1 MSIAVIPVRDRSQAE
16 TQTQDPSH
24 VTSEPTDSVG
34 FMRTTGGL
42 AAILAA
48 TLLLTACGSSS
59 EPAASDAPETVSSA
73 PAEEA
78 AATEVEALP
87 FNASGYL
94 GGTAQPN
101 FDAGEAG
108 EVAVVQIGPLDTASG
123 TLIFAFRNNTSESIS
138 HVDWTATARSGGSIV
153 ATGSSQGT
161 TPAQLQPGEAGLSY
175 IFFDN
180 AEAIPANA
188 EYEFQASSSAAYT
201 SPYNTAPL
209 TVTEAN
215 VSGDSIVGSATNE
228 TGAETTGPYSVEVYC
243 FEGDALLSSMITF
256 AEQTDEVPDG
266 GAVTFSANL
275 FGDPCPTFV
284 VGVSGYFS

>member
-1 MSIAVIPVRDRSQAE
+1 M
-16 TQTQDPSH
+16 
-24 VTSEPTDSVG
+24 TSV
-34 FMRTTGGL
+34 
-42 AAILAA
+42 
-48 TLLLTACGSSS
+48 
-59 EPAASDAPETVSSA
+59 
-73 PAEEA
+73 PAEEPEV
-78 AATEVEALP
+78 TEVEPLP

-101 FDAGEAG
+101 LDAGEAG
-108 EVAVVQIGPLDTASG
+108 EVSVVQIGPLDAASG

-138 HVDWTATARSGGSIV
+138 HVDWTGTARSGGSIV

-180 AEAIPANA
+180 AEAIPADA
-188 EYEFQASSSAAYT
+188 EYEFQVSTSAADT
-201 SPYNTAPL
+201 SSYNTAPL

-215 VSGDSIVGSATNE
+215 ASGDSIVGSATNE
-228 TGAETTGPYSVEVYC
+228 TGAEATGPYSVEVYC

-256 AEQTDEVPDG
+256 AEQSGEVADG
-266 GAVTFSANL
+266 GIVTFSANL
-275 FGDPCPTFV
+275 FGDSCPTFA

>member
-1 MSIAVIPVRDRSQAE
+1 
-16 TQTQDPSH
+16 
-24 VTSEPTDSVG
+24 
-34 FMRTTGGL
+34 MRTTGGL
-42 AAILAA
+42 AAIIAA

-59 EPAASDAPETVSSA
+59 EPAAVEPDTVTSA
-73 PAEEA
+73 PAEEP
-78 AATEVEALP
+78 AATEVEPLP

-101 FDAGEAG
+101 LDAGEPD
-108 EVAVVQIGPLDTASG
+108 EVSVVQIGPLDSASG

-138 HVDWTATARSGGSIV
+138 HVDWTATARSGGSIA

-175 IFFDN
+175 IYFDN
-180 AEAIPANA
+180 ADAIPADA
-188 EYEFQASSSAAYT
+188 EYEFQVSTSAADT

-215 VSGDSIVGSATNE
+215 VSGDSIVGGATNE

-243 FEGDALLSSMITF
+243 FEGDTLLSSMITF
-256 AEQTDEVPDG
+256 AEQTDEIPDG
-266 GAVTFSANL
+266 GTVTFSANL
-275 FGDPCPTFV
+275 FGDSCPTFV
-284 VGVSGYFS
+284 LGVSGYFA

>member
-1 MSIAVIPVRDRSQAE
+1 MYVIVPKLTHGHHHPGQ
-16 TQTQDPSH
+16 

-34 FMRTTGGL
+34 LMRTTGGL

-59 EPAASDAPETVSSA
+59 EPAVDEPDTVTSA
-73 PAEEA
+73 PAEEPA
-78 AATEVEALP
+78 AAEVEPLP

-101 FDAGEAG
+101 LDTGEAG
-108 EVAVVQIGPLDTASG
+108 EVSVVQIGPLDTASG

-180 AEAIPANA
+180 AEAIPADA
-188 EYEFQASSSAAYT
+188 EYEFQVSTSAADT

-256 AEQTDEVPDG
+256 AEQTDEVADG
-266 GAVTFSANL
+266 GAVTFSASL